1 MGKGDVAADPP
12 DPPALGHPALQV
24 EVASPTDEDQED
36 VLLRVVEPAASHAQ
50 VSKGCPNEGTV
61 LVDQRSGWTHAWSCH
76 VCDALGVPG
85 FGGSKRRPNGSASA
99 VGGFVGLRRQL
110 FGGHRLRLSAGAAGR
125 RAAARALDTAA
136 VAFDR
141 AALASIVGPALDRQ
155 PLGIA
160 NVVSDAPAGMFE
172 GSAVA
177 AVCNPATRDVLGHP
191 RGFRSG
197 RSTAPG
203 QEERDDKESL
213 HYELL
218 RRATRIW
225 SGREN
230 KYVSIWSHVE

>member
-1 MGKGDVAADPP
+1 MPERRDGARRSALWMDSRMVLSRVRCTWCSRVWGLKTATKRFRFGGGWIRGTQAA
-12 DPPALGHPALQV
+12 ALRW
-24 EVASPTDEDQED
+24 AS
-36 VLLRVVEPAASHAQ
+36 AQ
-50 VSKGCPNEGTV
+50 AVGG
-61 LVDQRSGWTHAWSCH
+61 SGWTACSCA
-76 VCDALGVPG
+76 CPG
-85 FGGSKRRPNGSASA
+85 YGSSGIRPRRS
-99 VGGFVGLRRQL
+99 RID
-110 FGGHRLRLSAGAAGR
+110 R
-125 RAAARALDTAA
+125 RAGTRSPTPR
-136 VAFDR
+136 DR
-141 AALASIVGPALDRQ
+141 KR
-155 PLGIA
+155 
-160 NVVSDAPAGMFE
+160 VSDAPAGMFE

-225 SGREN
+225 SGRKN